1 MASTGLR
8 FWDYGNAFLLEV
20 SRAFE
25 SGENQS
31 AKNKDSLSKTKFKYP
46 SYMQDVMGDIF
57 SLGFG
62 PFRWICTSG
71 DHEDLK
77 LTDLAAQQIFEE
89 TLKTDSNFSFFNSRF
104 RVKCI
109 HFCIKVPEKVR
120 HQYEDN
126 LNWIREANSY
136 NLVVGS
142 KARILYADQNG
153 RVSISLAINKLVRD
167 GKLNGPVVISRDHQ

>member
-1 MASTGLR
+1 MPKLFSFIYSLKRHYIAIDYLASTGLR

-89 TLKTDSNFSFFNSRF
+89 TLKINCNLSFFFNLRF
-104 RVKCI
+104 
-109 HFCIKVPEKVR
+109 
-120 HQYEDN
+120 
-126 LNWIREANSY
+126 
-136 NLVVGS
+136 
-142 KARILYADQNG
+142 
-153 RVSISLAINKLVRD
+153 NKN
-167 GKLNGPVVISRDHQ
+167 KMH